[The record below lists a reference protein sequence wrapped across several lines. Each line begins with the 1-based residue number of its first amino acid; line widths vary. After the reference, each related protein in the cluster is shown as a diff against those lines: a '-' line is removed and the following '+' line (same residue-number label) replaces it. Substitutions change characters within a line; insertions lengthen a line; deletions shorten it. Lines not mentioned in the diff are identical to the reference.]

1 MRRVLTRPL
10 PQAALVASKTDKAS
24 MGKALKKQ
32 EALLRDMVAL
42 TLRPDLTRNQR
53 TSLETCITVHMHQK
67 ETTGAPPPRPWP
79 LRWPAWVLLR
89 ACCCVESAA
98 QGLAPCSAATSA
110 AAPLA

>member
-1 MRRVLTRPL
+1 M
-10 PQAALVASKTDKAS
+10 ASKTDKAS

-67 ETTGAPPPRPWP
+67 ETTGALV
-79 LRWPAWVLLR
+79 LRSCQAGPVDLWWIP
-89 ACCCVESAA
+89 
-98 QGLAPCSAATSA
+98 
-110 AAPLA
+110 